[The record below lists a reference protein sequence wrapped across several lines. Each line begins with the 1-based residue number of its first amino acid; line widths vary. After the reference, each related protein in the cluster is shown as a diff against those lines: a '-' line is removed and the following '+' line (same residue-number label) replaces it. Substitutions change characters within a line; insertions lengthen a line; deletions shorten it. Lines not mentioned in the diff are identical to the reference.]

1 MEGAIRMLENN
12 AYGILNRSAAT
23 AGLEIAQERLK
34 VQGFCILSDVLSAS
48 EVDDYNA
55 RIDEVYAAQ
64 CEEVGGAAALREIS
78 DEDIVRC
85 PLAYDPKFVDLAA
98 SPRVVDLI
106 KSVLGDNLVLLMQNA
121 IINRPDKVQ
130 AQAKW
135 HRDLNYQHWICSKPL
150 ALSALVCLED
160 FTVETG
166 GTVFLPG
173 SHKFE
178 PFPSES
184 LVESL
189 SVTPQARKGSVLVF
203 DAMTFHR
210 AGTNRSGRMR
220 RAVNHVVGLPIL
232 GQQVDIP
239 SMLGKPPV
247 DPWLASFLGFRWNP
261 VKNVCEWRKRKIST
275 ARSSAR
281 GAA

>member
-1 MEGAIRMLENN
+1 MLSTN
-12 AYGILNRSAAT
+12 AYGVTSRSGAT
-23 AGLEIAQERLK
+23 AELELAQEQLR
-34 VQGFCILSDVLSAS
+34 VQGLCILEDVLSAS
-48 EVDDYNA
+48 QVDDYNT
-55 RIDEVYAAQ
+55 RIDQVYATQ
-64 CEEVGGAAALREIS
+64 CDEVGGAAALREIS

-85 PLAYDPKFVDLAA
+85 PLAYDPKFIDLAGE
-98 SPRVVDLI
+98 PRVIELI
-106 KSVLGDNLVLLMQNA
+106 KSVLGDNVVLLMQNA
-121 IINRPDKVQ
+121 IINRPDRVQ

-135 HRDLNYQHWICSKPL
+135 HRDLNYQHWVCSKPL

-160 FTVETG
+160 FTVQTG

-178 PFPSES
+178 PFPSET

-189 SVTPQARKGSVLVF
+189 SFTPQARKGSVLVF

-239 SMLGKPPV
+239 SMLGEAPA
-247 DPWLASFLGFRWNP
+247 DPWLSGFLGFRWNP
-261 VKNVCEWRKRKIST
+261 VKNVREWRQRKINT
-275 ARSSAR
+275 ASSSAR